1 MFVET
6 DPPSATE
13 PEAGVTFSEKSKEGA
28 TRMVIV
34 NATVVRRAM
43 TETTRRS
50 SSMTVRARGD
60 LKRVRKPDRVFERR
74 VRARISRINV
84 RIRERTRGVPSPT
97 CGAGPPKRTRAARL
111 QMKNRLAVGRSRR
124 NRQLIRP
131 GENKSSRLR
140 KD

>member
-13 PEAGVTFSEKSKEGA
+13 PEAGVAPNEKSNEGA

-34 NATVVRRAM
+34 NARVVRRAR

-50 SSMTVRARGD
+50 FSITVRARGD
-60 LKRVRKPDRVFERR
+60 LNRVRKPDKEVERR
-74 VRARISRINV
+74 GRARISQINV

-97 CGAGPPKRTRAARL
+97 CGAGPPNVQEPHVYK
-111 QMKNRLAVGRSRR
+111 
-124 NRQLIRP
+124 
-131 GENKSSRLR
+131 
-140 KD
+140 

>member
-13 PEAGVTFSEKSKEGA
+13 PEAGATTNEKSNEGA
-28 TRMVIV
+28 TRTVTV
-34 NATVVRRAM
+34 NARVVRRAM
-43 TETTRRS
+43 TETTRMS
-50 SSMTVRARGD
+50 FSTTVRARGD
-60 LKRVRKPDRVFERR
+60 LNRVRKTDRVLERR
-74 VRARISRINV
+74 LRARISRINV

-97 CGAGPPKRTRAARL
+97 WAAGPPKRTRAARL

-124 NRQLIRP
+124 DRQLIRP